1 MHCVVE
7 GVGCARCLPVAVVV
21 VRPEVEGVVAALWK
35 ELTEVILNQVN
46 RVL

>member
-1 MHCVVE
+1 MDCVVE
-7 GVGCARCLPVAVVV
+7 GMGCTRCLPVAVVV

-35 ELTEVILNQVN
+35 ELAKVILNQVN